1 MVREG
6 TGKGLRY
13 MVREG
18 RGGLRFMVR
27 EGRGMIKVYG

>member
-6 TGKGLRY
+6 RGKVLRY

-18 RGGLRFMVR
+18 RGGLRFMFR
-27 EGRGMIKVYG
+27 EGRGRD